1 MSKDIMDR
9 MKQIRADL
17 MGEVRSF
24 DVKGL
29 GEDGGPLTIYVHPVT
44 AAELKKIWS
53 HTNRVDAAIESIVQR
68 ARDEQG
74 ERLFKDIEFDSF
86 MRFWLPKYIIKVAM
100 QINED
105 VNSMTYEGVIDAVG
119 K

>member
-1 MSKDIMDR
+1 MSKEIMDR

-44 AAELKKIWS
+44 AAELKKIWGRA
-53 HTNRVDAAIESIVQR
+53 NRMDVAIESIIQR
-68 ARDEQG
+68 ARNEQG

-86 MRFWLPKYIIKVAM
+86 MKFWLPEYILEVAAH
-100 QINED
+100 INED
-105 VNSMTYEGVIDAVG
+105 MVSVLDSGVVDTVG